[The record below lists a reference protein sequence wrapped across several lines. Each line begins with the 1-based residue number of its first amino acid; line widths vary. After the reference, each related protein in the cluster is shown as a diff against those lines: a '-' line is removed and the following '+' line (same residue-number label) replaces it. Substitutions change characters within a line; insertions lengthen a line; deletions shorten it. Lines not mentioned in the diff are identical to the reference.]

1 VPFCR
6 RETFEKELMMTTIK
20 ADSTEH
26 YEDSCA
32 VSKNF
37 ICKRAQNSPFSARK
51 QGNKP
56 QSEKN
61 PNFFIFL
68 LTLCVTYVTIV
79 NVTDV
84 IVVETS
90 MKKTPRIS
98 EAEWEVM
105 KVLWDTSPATANDI
119 VKRLS
124 GKTVWKRET
133 IRTLINRLVQ
143 KKAVGFEKKGR
154 RYHYFTLVTEAECIK
169 AEARSFLKRL
179 GGGSIEPM
187 LVAFVEE
194 ENLSGEKIARL
205 RRILKK
211 AADEHKKK
219 EK

>member
-1 VPFCR
+1 MADGSLIIR
-6 RETFEKELMMTTIK
+6 KKLDIANEKYTIG
-20 ADSTEH
+20 AQIRVH
-26 YEDSCA
+26 
-32 VSKNF
+32 SKKKKK
-37 ICKRAQNSPFSARK
+37 I
-51 QGNKP
+51 
-56 QSEKN
+56 
-61 PNFFIFL
+61 IFL

-84 IVVETS
+84 IVVETN

-105 KVLWDTSPATANDI
+105 KVLWSTSPMTANEI
-119 VKRLS
+119 VKTLS
-124 GKTVWKRET
+124 GKTHWKRET

-154 RYHYFTLVTEAECIK
+154 QYHYFPLVTEAECIK
-169 AEARSFLKRL
+169 AEARTFLKRL
-179 GGGSIEPM
+179 GSGLIEPM

-205 RRILKK
+205 RRILKE
-211 AADEHKKK
+211 AADENKKT